1 MASMTLERK
10 KEDVTRTSSS
20 FALLLCK
27 SSDCYNRLAVSRT
40 IMSDAVCRTLGF
52 DDSAVTVIESYMSG
66 VDDNVACLS
75 LIET

>member
-1 MASMTLERK
+1 
-10 KEDVTRTSSS
+10 
-20 FALLLCK
+20 
-27 SSDCYNRLAVSRT
+27 
-40 IMSDAVCRTLGF
+40 MSDAVCRTLGF